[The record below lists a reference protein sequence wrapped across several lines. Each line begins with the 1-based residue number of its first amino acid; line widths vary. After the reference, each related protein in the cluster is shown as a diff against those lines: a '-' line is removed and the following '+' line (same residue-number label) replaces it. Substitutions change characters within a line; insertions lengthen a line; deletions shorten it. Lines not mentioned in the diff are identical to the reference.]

1 MARRQWLLMFV
12 FGIAA
17 AMFGARAPGQGKGKG
32 KGGKGEKGS
41 KGDHIPGKRWEY
53 TVTKGGMVIE
63 QGTFRADNFKL
74 FNGDNK
80 IGTFTKTGPGEL
92 QLDISE
98 GKLKG
103 KIAIKLVRSDPRP
116 LYRGEWE
123 MAGGGTANIQVRFLD
138 D

>member
-1 MARRQWLLMFV
+1 MTRRQWLGMFLV
-12 FGIAA
+12 ALAA
-17 AMFGARAPGQGKGKG
+17 VVSCGQLLAQGKGKG
-32 KGGKGEKGS
+32 KGKGDKGG

-74 FNGDNK
+74 FNGNNK
-80 IGTFTKTGPGEL
+80 IGTFMKVGPNEL

-103 KIAIKLVRSDPRP
+103 KIDIKLVRTDPRP

-123 MAGGGTANIQVRFLD
+123 MAGGGMANIQVRFFD

>member
-32 KGGKGEKGS
+32 KGGKGENGG

-63 QGTFRADNFKL
+63 QGNFRADNFKL

>member
-1 MARRQWLLMFV
+1 MARRQWLWMF
-12 FGIAA
+12 FIALAA
-17 AMFGARAPGQGKGKG
+17 AIFCGQVLAQGKGKG
-32 KGGKGEKGS
+32 KGDKGGKGG

-53 TVTKGGMVIE
+53 TVTKDGMVVE
-63 QGTFRADNFKL
+63 TGTFRADNFKL
-74 FNGDNK
+74 FNGNNK
-80 IGTFTKTGPGEL
+80 IGTFTKTGPSEL

-103 KIAIKLVRSDPRP
+103 KIGIKLVRSDPRP